1 MNAASHRDFAV
12 RGTGS
17 LMTRIFGR
25 ERDGGR
31 FHRLPRSRR
40 SPRLRCA
47 EWLES
52 RRMLSGDPFPYVQS
66 INLIGSPQPFATT
79 RDYAVTFSEA
89 VTGVDPSDF
98 QLALLAQSGEDPGG
112 GLGGGGPVASP
123 PNASLPVAVSG
134 SGASYTVK
142 ISGITGVGTLGL
154 NLVDDNSIRD
164 LAGNPLVTKDAV
176 ASFAPQVFYET
187 GAGPTSAMLGD
198 FNLDGKLD
206 VVTANN
212 NDSRPGGYDIP
223 NAVSVLLGNGD
234 GTFQDHLAS
243 TNAGWHTG
251 EAVGDVNADGKPDLV
266 TANFYDN
273 SLSVLIGKGDG
284 TFQSPLTLSIR
295 SPASVVIADINADGQ
310 LDIAATNFDEGTVG
324 VFLGNG
330 DGTFLPKRVFTA
342 GAGAHGLAIADV
354 NADGV
359 LDVVTAN
366 YFGGSVSVLLGNDD
380 GTFQP
385 QKTFATD
392 PWTYRVSIGDMNLDG
407 KADIA
412 TANSTYSVLQSNSV
426 SILLG
431 NGDGTFQPQQAFA
444 ASPVPVSVTQGDVNG
459 DGTPDLVVANTDLSI
474 NTISINLGNGD
485 GTFRTPQAYSTGL
498 APYTPVVGDLNGD
511 GRLDIVVPNSYS
523 DGPPNSY
530 IDNVS
535 VFLNTGNGSFIGQTT
550 TVRVGNVY
558 IVTNTG
564 DSGPGSLRQAI
575 LNANANTGPDTIQF
589 AIVGAARAITLSA
602 ALPTITGVLAIDGS
616 TQAGVSVV
624 GSRVSSA
631 ITGLAFAT
639 AASDSYVGGLTISGF
654 KGIGIAVTNAKMTL
668 QSNML
673 TGNKTGISLSASANS
688 LIGGSDAAMG
698 NMLSGNTVGIALS
711 GACTGTVIDH
721 NMFSGNGV
729 GVSLSN
735 ATGVQVGVAGNTI
748 AESTSY
754 GVQATGSLAGSF
766 VQANAITGTTFYG
779 VYLRNATTLMVMGNT
794 ISDGK
799 PQGAGLYAVGTLTNT
814 VVQGNT
820 IRNNRGSGVLLDNAR
835 GITIGL
841 TADGAGVAN
850 TIVNNSGFG
859 LRAWGTSTG
868 SAVRRN
874 IISGNNVN
882 VQIAAAKGLTYVPVT
897 AKRSGPISHAISAPN
912 ASIAGHTQAPACPLR
927 KIFLRGP
934 STSISA
940 KRLR

>member
-1 MNAASHRDFAV
+1 MNAVLS
-12 RGTGS
+12 RGFTARESGS
-17 LMTRIFGR
+17 LVSRVFPRLRRTMTARSA
-25 ERDGGR
+25 
-31 FHRLPRSRR
+31 PRNS
-40 SPRLRCA
+40 RLRCA

-52 RRMLSGDPFPYVQS
+52 RRMLSGDPYPYVQS
-66 INLIGSPQPFATT
+66 IDLVGSPQPFATT

-89 VTGVDPSDF
+89 VTGVDPTDF
-98 QLALLAQSGEDPGG
+98 QLALSGT
-112 GLGGGGPVASP
+112 S
-123 PNASLPVAVSG
+123 ASLPVAVSG

-142 ISGITGVGTLGL
+142 VSGITGVGTLGL
-154 NLVDDNSIRD
+154 NLVDNNSIRD
-164 LAGNPLVTKDAV
+164 LAGSPLVTKDAV
-176 ASFAPQVFYET
+176 ASFASQLSYET

-212 NDSRPGGYDIP
+212 YDSRPGGYDIP

-243 TNAGWHTG
+243 ANAGWHTS

-273 SLSVLIGKGDG
+273 TLSVLIGKGDG
-284 TFQSPLTLSIR
+284 TFQSPLTLPIR
-295 SPASVVIADINADGQ
+295 SPASVVIADVNADGQ
-310 LDIAATNFDEGTVG
+310 PDIAATNFDEGNVG

-330 DGTFLPKRVFTA
+330 DGTFLPKRVFAA
-342 GAGAHGLAIADV
+342 GAGAHGLAIGDV
-354 NADGV
+354 NADDA
-359 LDVVTAN
+359 LDLVTAN
-366 YFGGSVSVLLGNDD
+366 YFVGSVSVLLGSDD

-385 QKTFATD
+385 QTMFATD

-431 NGDGTFQPQQAFA
+431 NGDGTFQPQQVFA
-444 ASPVPVSVTQGDVNG
+444 ASPVPVSVTQGDLNG
-459 DGTPDLVVANTDLSI
+459 DGNPDLVVANTDSSI
-474 NTISINLGNGD
+474 NTISIYLGNGD
-485 GTFRTPQAYSTGL
+485 GTFRTAQAYSTGL

-530 IDNVS
+530 VDNVS
-535 VFLNTGNGSFIGQTT
+535 VFLNTGNGSFTGQTT
-550 TVRVGNVY
+550 TVRVGNLY
-558 IVTNTG
+558 TVTSTG
-564 DSGPGSLRQAI
+564 NSGLGSLRQAI
-575 LNANANTGPDTIQF
+575 LNANAHAGPDTIHF
-589 AIVGAARAITLSA
+589 AIVGANKAITLSS
-602 ALPTITGVLAIDGS
+602 ALPTITGVVAIDGS
-616 TQAGVSVV
+616 TQAGVSVI

-631 ITGLAFAT
+631 ITGLAFAA

-654 KGIGIAVTNAKMTL
+654 KGIGIAATNAKVTV
-668 QSNML
+668 QANTL
-673 TGNKTGISLSASANS
+673 TGNKTGISLVASANS

-698 NMLSGNTVGIALS
+698 NMLSGSNVGIAVS
-711 GACTGTVIDH
+711 GACTGTVVDR
-721 NMFSGNGV
+721 NLLNGNGT
-729 GVSLSN
+729 GVSLSS
-735 ATGVQVGVAGNTI
+735 ATGVRIGVLGNTI
-748 AESTSY
+748 TGSTSY

-779 VYLRNATTLMVMGNT
+779 VYLNNAANLMVMGNT
-794 ISDGK
+794 VSDGK

-820 IRNNRGSGVLLDNAR
+820 IRNNRGSGVLMDNAR

-841 TADGAGVAN
+841 TAGGAGVAN
-850 TIVNNSGFG
+850 TIVNNNGFG

-868 SAVRRN
+868 SAVRGN
-874 IISGNNVN
+874 IISGNNVD
-882 VQIAAAKGLTYVPVT
+882 VQIAAAKGLLPES
-897 AKRSGPISHAISAPN
+897 ARSPGRPSAGARWN
-912 ASIAGHTQAPACPLR
+912 LEASVA
-927 KIFLRGP
+927 
-934 STSISA
+934 
-940 KRLR
+940 RLH